1 VRSVEAGVGPRIGS
15 FLAVAA
21 PVVVLLAGAW
31 SRRWLADDGFIN
43 LRIVEQVWAGNGP
56 VWNATE
62 RVETGT
68 SPLWLALLVVVGGVL
83 RSAPL
88 EWVAVVLGM
97 AASASGLVAASMA
110 ARSLHARTGAALVP
124 IGALVVA
131 AVPAFW
137 DFASSGL
144 ETGLSFLWLG
154 TSGWALAVAA
164 RGPRPST
171 RRRLGTAVLLGLGP
185 LVRPDLALVAL
196 PLLVALLV
204 AVRPLSRRQ
213 LAGVVVAAGAAPV
226 AFQVFRMAYYA
237 SLVPNTA
244 LAKEG
249 AQSNWSAGW
258 SYASD
263 HASTWRLWW
272 PAAVLVVVAVAL
284 ATRTS
289 TRRRGGARRAV
300 TVALVAGALL
310 HALYVVR
317 VGGDFMHA
325 RLLLPATFAAVSP
338 WAVVPARRVTVAA
351 AVALVPWALLAA
363 TTWQAPGQPGNGP
376 AEGVVDERAY
386 YVALAGRTHPI
397 TAEDFGDLP
406 YAVGGRRAAA
416 SAEEGRGHVTFSVAD
431 PADSSAWIA
440 ARDASAP
447 FAVAVDNV
455 GVFGYL
461 AGPAVSV
468 LDLRGLGDPVTSRL
482 RLVGPRGRPGHEKRA
497 APAWVLAR
505 YAAPGARLP
514 TDVVATPDEVGAARA
529 ALACDDLGEVLE
541 GITRPL
547 TPARLRSNIGLA
559 LTTSELRA
567 PADPDAAR
575 RELCGG

>member
-1 VRSVEAGVGPRIGS
+1 MEAGVGRRTGG
-15 FLAVAA
+15 LVMVAV
-21 PVVVLLAGAW
+21 PVAVLLVGAW

-68 SPLWLALLVVVGGVL
+68 SPLWLALLVVAGGVL
-83 RSAPL
+83 RSVPL
-88 EWVAVVLGM
+88 EWVAVALGM
-97 AASASGLVAASMA
+97 AASAVGLAAASMA
-110 ARSLHARTGAALVP
+110 ARTLHAEEGGRLVP
-124 IGALVVA
+124 VGALVVA
-131 AVPAFW
+131 AIPAFW
-137 DFASSGL
+137 DFSSSGL

-154 TSGWALAVAA
+154 TSGCALAVAA
-164 RGPRPST
+164 GQLRTGWRWPPPPPPPRGRGPPGRPH
-171 RRRLGTAVLLGLGP
+171 
-185 LVRPDLALVAL
+185 LALVAL
-196 PLLVALLV
+196 PLLIALLV
-204 AVRPLSRRQ
+204 AIRPLSRRE

-249 AQSNWSAGW
+249 AQSNWTAGW

-263 HASTWRLWW
+263 HVGTWRLWW

-284 ATRTS
+284 ATGTP
-289 TRRRGGARRAV
+289 TRRRGARQVV
-300 TVALVAGALL
+300 TVAIVGGALV

-325 RLLLPATFAAVSP
+325 RLLLPATFAVVLP
-338 WAVVPARRVTVAA
+338 WAVVPARRVTLAA

-363 TTWQAPGQPGNGP
+363 TTWQPTGQPGNGP
-376 AEGVVDERAY
+376 ADGVVDERAY
-386 YVALAGRTHPI
+386 YANLAGHPHPI
-397 TAEDFGDLP
+397 TAEDFGGVP

-416 SAEEGRGHVTFSVAD
+416 SATEGRGHLTFRVAD
-431 PADSSAWIA
+431 PADRTGWIA
-440 ARDASAP
+440 AADASAP

-461 AGPAVSV
+461 AGPEVSV
-468 LDLRGLGDPVTSRL
+468 IDVRGLGDPVASRL

-497 APAWVLAR
+497 EPAWVLAR
-505 YAAPGARLP
+505 YAAPDASPP
-514 TDVVATPDEVGAARA
+514 TDVVAAPAEVAAARA
-529 ALACDDLGEVLE
+529 ALACGDLGDILE

-547 TPARLRSNIGLA
+547 TPARARSNLGLG
-559 LTTSELRA
+559 LTTSDLRTA
-567 PADPDAAR
+567 ADPLAAR

>member
-1 VRSVEAGVGPRIGS
+1 MEAGVGRRTGG
-15 FLAVAA
+15 LVMVAV
-21 PVVVLLAGAW
+21 PVAVLLVGAW

-68 SPLWLALLVVVGGVL
+68 SPLWLALLVVAGGVL
-83 RSAPL
+83 RSVPL
-88 EWVAVVLGM
+88 EWVAVALGM
-97 AASASGLVAASMA
+97 AASAVGLAAASMA
-110 ARSLHARTGAALVP
+110 ARTLHAEQGARLVP
-124 IGALVVA
+124 VGALVVA
-131 AVPAFW
+131 AIPAFW
-137 DFASSGL
+137 DFSSSGL

-164 RGPRPST
+164 GQLRTGMRRP
-171 RRRLGTAVLLGLGP
+171 LATAALLGLGP

-196 PLLVALLV
+196 PLLIALLV
-204 AVRPLSRRQ
+204 AIRPLSRRE

-249 AQSNWSAGW
+249 AQSNWTAGW

-263 HASTWRLWW
+263 HVGTWRLWW

-284 ATRTS
+284 ATGTP
-289 TRRRGGARRAV
+289 TRRRGARQVV
-300 TVALVAGALL
+300 TVAIVGGALV

-325 RLLLPATFAAVSP
+325 RLLLPATFAVVLP
-338 WAVVPARRVTVAA
+338 WAVVPARRVTLAA

-363 TTWQAPGQPGNGP
+363 TTWQPTGQPGNGP
-376 AEGVVDERAY
+376 ADGVVDERAY
-386 YVALAGRTHPI
+386 YANLAGHPHPI
-397 TAEDFGDLP
+397 TAEDFGGVP

-416 SAEEGRGHVTFSVAD
+416 SATEGRGHLTFRVAD
-431 PADSSAWIA
+431 PADRTGWIA
-440 ARDASAP
+440 AADASAP

-461 AGPAVSV
+461 AGPEVSV
-468 LDLRGLGDPVTSRL
+468 IDVRGLGDPVASRL

-497 APAWVLAR
+497 EPAWVLAR
-505 YAAPGARLP
+505 YAAPDASPP
-514 TDVVATPDEVGAARA
+514 TDVVAAPAEVAAARA
-529 ALACDDLGEVLE
+529 ALACGDLGDILE

-547 TPARLRSNIGLA
+547 TPARARSNLGLG
-559 LTTSELRA
+559 LTTSDLRTA
-567 PADPDAAR
+567 ADPVAAR